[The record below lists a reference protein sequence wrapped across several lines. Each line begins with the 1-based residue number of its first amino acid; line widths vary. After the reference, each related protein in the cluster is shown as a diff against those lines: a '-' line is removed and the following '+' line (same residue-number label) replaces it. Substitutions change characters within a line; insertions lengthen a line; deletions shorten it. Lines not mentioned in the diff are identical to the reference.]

1 MKLNYL
7 TLEIEKIEND
17 IANGKSSLSYK
28 ERLIEFKAIKQALTI
43 PVVVKQSELFKC
55 RNVACKEMTNR
66 DNETVFCDKHK
77 PYLGI

>member
-43 PVVVKQSELFKC
+43 PFVVGQSEQLCYQDIESKKC
-55 RNVACKEMTNR
+55 LTCG
-66 DNETVFCDKHK
+66 DETCLDAEC
-77 PYLGI
+77 LQ

>member
-28 ERLIEFKAIKQALTI
+28 ERLIEFKAIKQALI
-43 PVVVKQSELFKC
+43 IADVVVPKGTLCKCKNEL
-55 RNVACKEMTNR
+55 
-66 DNETVFCDKHK
+66 
-77 PYLGI
+77 

>member
-43 PVVVKQSELFKC
+43 PVVVKSLPCGDEIWLKAQETDRFLFEEWFDELK
-55 RNVACKEMTNR
+55 
-66 DNETVFCDKHK
+66 
-77 PYLGI
+77 